1 MKDKGLTTFKRRLL
15 FISLFI
21 VPFLAGMA
29 LIFIGKGI
37 GSLPILHKVEP
48 IIVEGEK
55 VDQYYQVANFSANTF
70 DGKPYVFSNEDSSLF
85 LLCLFEEEKNED
97 WEEQLSYM
105 SKIVDRY
112 RNFKLLSIYENDPAL
127 FDWAEDP
134 VPFFDRHPAWEALWL
149 TRDNFESLVENL
161 KLYRD
166 TVTKVM
172 PYVIIDKE
180 KHIRTYCPIDD
191 LKKSRDVPK
200 LLKILNNQ
208 YVAKKIELTAKPD

>member
-1 MKDKGLTTFKRRLL
+1 MEKGTTTFKRRLL

-37 GSLPILHKVEP
+37 GTLPVLHETGVIEIDGKDVM
-48 IIVEGEK
+48 
-55 VDQYYQVANFSANTF
+55 QHYQVADFTASKF
-70 DGKPYVFSNEDSSLF
+70 DGSEYVFSRKDSSIF
-85 LLCLFEEEKNED
+85 LLCLFEEEKQGE
-97 WEEQLSYM
+97 WEKNLSYM

-112 RNFKLLSIYENDPAL
+112 TNFKLLSVYENDPSL
-127 FDWAEDP
+127 FNWAEDP
-134 VPFFDRHPAWEALWL
+134 VPFFKRHPAWEPLWL
-149 TRDNFESLVENL
+149 EKENFKALVNNL

-166 TVTKVM
+166 SVSGSF
-172 PYVIIDKE
+172 PYVIVDKE
-180 KHIRTYCPIDD
+180 KYIRTYCPIND

-208 YVAKKIELTAKPD
+208 YVPKKIELTAKPH

>member
-1 MKDKGLTTFKRRLL
+1 MENKGITTFRKRLL

-29 LIFIGKGI
+29 LIFIGKGV
-37 GSLPILHKVEP
+37 GSLPVLHETGTSV
-48 IIVEGEK
+48 
-55 VDQYYQVANFSANTF
+55 VDGKEAPQYYQVSDFSALKF
-70 DGKPYVFSNEDSSLF
+70 DGSTYSFSRKDSSIY
-85 LLCLFEEEKNED
+85 LLCLFEEETQKD
-97 WEEQLSYM
+97 WEKHLSYM

-112 RNFKLLSIYENDPAL
+112 RNFKLLSVYENSPSL
-127 FDWAEDP
+127 FNWAEDP
-134 VPFFDRHPAWEALWL
+134 VPFFNRHPAWSAVWL
-149 TRDNFESLVENL
+149 ERADFSSLVDNL

-166 TVTKVM
+166 SVTNEF

-208 YVAKKIELTAKPD
+208 YVPKKIELTEKPH